1 MSHPNADQAAADDLW
16 ADQVVR
22 RQSFE
27 AAHPGV
33 AIAFTREPWT
43 WTATCQVDGHERVI
57 TEHELCYLLD
67 RLERITSGPE
77 PAC

>member
-1 MSHPNADQAAADDLW
+1 MSDLKAGRTGTGGSR

-22 RQSFE
+22 RQCFE

-33 AIAFTREPWT
+33 TIVFTSEPWT
-43 WTATCQVDGHERVI
+43 WTATCQVNGHEHVVN
-57 TEHELCYLLD
+57 EHELRDLLD
-67 RLERITSGPE
+67 KLERLTSTPE